1 MKTQYLNKGRF
12 SVMKNNFPDSNKYW
26 TQRYAEGGNS
36 GAGSYGKFARFKAE
50 VINKFVSQRE
60 IKSVIEF
67 GCGDGNQLKLAN
79 YSRYLG
85 FDISKTA
92 IDLCRET
99 FKADSSKSFKLIDEY
114 QGERADLTLSLDVL
128 FHLIEDEIFE
138 SYMMRL
144 FTASDKYVIVYSSN
158 TDKNEESE
166 ASHVKHRHFTRW
178 IENHLDE
185 WRLIEHIPNKYPYKG
200 NYLEGSFADFYIYKN
215 KGF

>member
-1 MKTQYLNKGRF
+1 
-12 SVMKNNFPDSNKYW
+12 MKNNFPGSNKYW
-26 TQRYAEGGNS
+26 MQRYAEGGNS

-50 VINKFVSQRE
+50 VINKFVSERE
-60 IKSVIEF
+60 IKSIIEF

-79 YSRYLG
+79 YPRYLG